1 MTKKI
6 NLFFFVLGGTLLFF
20 TNVANAGCD
29 GFYLAGRAG
38 GARIELKD
46 HNSLYRGS
54 SNYVVNKDRFIAS
67 GALGYRYKHIRAEAE
82 YIWRHKKDG
91 VVTNGINFA
100 DSKSQSYMFVVY
112 YDFFPYFWF
121 TPFVNA
127 GAGMTQNRLKIKDR
141 ITGANLQSSKDDEF
155 TWSVGGGISLKLTNR
170 WNADFGY
177 RYYDM
182 GKIAVLNGK
191 KTDVKDQEVYAGL
204 RYVFN

>member
-1 MTKKI
+1 MTKKYQ
-6 NLFFFVLGGTLLFF
+6 LFLFALFATVLLS
-20 TNVANAGCD
+20 ANFAYAGCG

-46 HNSLYRGS
+46 HSSLDRGS
-54 SNYVVNKDRFIAS
+54 SNYVVNKDRFIAG
-67 GALGYRYKHIRAEAE
+67 GALGYRYKHMRAEAE
-82 YIWRHKKDG
+82 YTWRHKKDG
-91 VVTNGINFA
+91 AVTNGINTA
-100 DSKSQSYMFVVY
+100 NTKSQSYMFVVY

-121 TPFVNA
+121 TPFIDA
-127 GAGMTQNRLKIKDR
+127 GVGMTQNHLKVKDR
-141 ITGANLQSSKDDEF
+141 VSGATIHSVKDDEF

-182 GKIAVLNGK
+182 GKLSVLNG

>member
-1 MTKKI
+1 MTKKF
-6 NLFFFVLGGTLLFF
+6 NLFFPMFVAGILLF
-20 TNVANAGCD
+20 ANAAFAGCD
-29 GFYLAGRAG
+29 GFYLAGRSG

-46 HNSLYRGS
+46 HSSLDRGS
-54 SNYVVNKDRFIAS
+54 SNYVVNKDRFIAG

-82 YIWRHKKDG
+82 YTWRHKKDG
-91 VVTNGINFA
+91 AVTYGFNHA
-100 DSKSQSYMFVVY
+100 DTKSQSYMFVLY

-127 GAGMTQNRLKIKDR
+127 GVGMTQNRLKIKN
-141 ITGANLQSSKDDEF
+141 NLSGVSVHKAKDDEF
-155 TWSVGGGISLKLTNR
+155 TWSLGGGISLKLTNR

-191 KTDVKDQEVYAGL
+191 TDVKDQEVYAGL